1 MNGDEMIEFNLTSI
15 FTEKTVRARVEAS
28 SWEDSVDQVGKMLEE
43 AGKIEPGYTEAM
55 KNTIRELGAY
65 SVIAPGIA
73 MPHARPEDGVR
84 EPCFA
89 LITLSTPVNFGNP
102 ENDPVDIVV
111 AFGATD
117 KEKHVQVLSQI
128 AELFGD
134 DEAVQKIRGAQ
145 SDGELL
151 ELLGSSVEQD

>member
-1 MNGDEMIEFNLTSI
+1 MDEFDLTSM
-15 FTEKTVRARVEAS
+15 FTKETVKAKVQAA
-28 SWEDSVDQVGKMLEE
+28 SWEDSVDKIGQLLVE
-43 AGKIEPGYTEAM
+43 AGKTEPGYTEAM
-55 KNTIRELGAY
+55 KNTIRQLGAY

-89 LITLSTPVNFGNP
+89 LITLSTPVEFGSL

-117 KEKHVQVLSQI
+117 KEKHVRVLSHI
-128 AELFGD
+128 AELFGNE
-134 DEAVQKIRGAQ
+134 EAVANIRRAE
-145 SDGELL
+145 SDSQLL
-151 ELLGSSVEQD
+151 ELLLT

>member
-1 MNGDEMIEFNLTSI
+1 MDEFNLTSM
-15 FTEKTVRARVEAS
+15 FTKETVKAKVQAA
-28 SWEDSVDQVGKMLEE
+28 SWEDSVDRIGQLLVE
-43 AGKIEPGYTEAM
+43 AGKTEPGYTEAM
-55 KNTIRELGAY
+55 KNTIRQLGAY

-89 LITLSTPVNFGNP
+89 LITLSTPVEFGSL

-117 KEKHVQVLSQI
+117 KEKHVRVLSHI
-128 AELFGD
+128 AELFGNE
-134 DEAVQKIRGAQ
+134 EAVANIRRAE
-145 SDGELL
+145 SDSQLL
-151 ELLGSSVEQD
+151 ELLLT

>member
-1 MNGDEMIEFNLTSI
+1 MDEFALTSM
-15 FTEKTVRARVEAS
+15 FTERTVRAKVEAV
-28 SWEDSVDQVGKMLEE
+28 SWEDTVEKIGQLLVE
-43 AGKIEPGYTEAM
+43 AGKTEPAYTEAM

-65 SVIAPGIA
+65 AVIAPGIA

-89 LITLSTPVNFGNP
+89 LITLATPVCFGSP

-117 KEKHVQVLSQI
+117 KHKHVKVLRYI
-128 AELFGD
+128 GELFGNQ
-134 DEAVQKIRGAQ
+134 EAVAHIRGAERDRQ
-145 SDGELL
+145 LL
-151 ELLGSSVEQD
+151 EVLLSSADLVE

>member
-1 MNGDEMIEFNLTSI
+1 MDEFDLTSM
-15 FTEKTVRARVEAS
+15 FTKETVKAKVQTA
-28 SWEDSVDQVGKMLEE
+28 SWEDSVDKIGQLLVE
-43 AGKIEPGYTEAM
+43 AGKTEPGYTEAM
-55 KNTIRELGAY
+55 KNTIRQLGAY

-89 LITLSTPVNFGNP
+89 LITLSTPVEFGSL

-117 KEKHVQVLSQI
+117 KEKHVRVLSHI
-128 AELFGD
+128 AELFGNE
-134 DEAVQKIRGAQ
+134 EAVANIRRAE
-145 SDGELL
+145 SDSQLL
-151 ELLGSSVEQD
+151 ELLLT